1 MIFNDNLN
9 LFSFFLAL
17 IYLYRTS
24 LQGLGKGIMPMV
36 SGIFEMI
43 CRVGVVWLLLNPY
56 GYWSV
61 RLASPVAWIGA
72 GVPLMISYLVWKNR
86 KKKQLR
92 SQAV

>member
-1 MIFNDNLN
+1 
-9 LFSFFLAL
+9 
-17 IYLYRTS
+17 
-24 LQGLGKGIMPMV
+24 
-36 SGIFEMI
+36 MI